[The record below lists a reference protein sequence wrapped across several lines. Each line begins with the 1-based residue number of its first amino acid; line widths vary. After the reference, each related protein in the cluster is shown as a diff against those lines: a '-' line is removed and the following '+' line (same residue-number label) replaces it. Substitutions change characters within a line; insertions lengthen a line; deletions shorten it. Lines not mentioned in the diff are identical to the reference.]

1 MGDEKKNYKEYSD
14 ELLVDMARHGD
25 EKAEDFLLKKYK
37 DFVRSKARAYFLVG
51 GDSDD
56 LIQEGMIGLYN
67 AISHYDESKASSF
80 MTYAAI
86 CINNKLL
93 SAVSADN
100 RKKNEPL
107 NGYVS
112 LYSVITDDAGE
123 EASLSDVLP
132 DTDNVNPENIILNE
146 EQEKLAR
153 KRLLGKLSRL
163 EKEILSYYLEGM
175 SYSEIAAIIGKTEKS
190 VDNAIQRIRSKMLH
204 CKMKCDKSY

>member
-1 MGDEKKNYKEYSD
+1 MEKKDYKEYSD
-14 ELLVDMARHGD
+14 ELLVRMARDDD

-67 AISHYDESKASSF
+67 AIGHYDESMASSF

-86 CINNKLL
+86 CINNKLI
-93 SAVSADN
+93 SAVSADG
-100 RKKNEPL
+100 RQKNAPL

-112 LYSVITDDAGE
+112 IYSSITDETGE

-132 DTDNVNPENIILNE
+132 DTENINPEAIILNE
-146 EQEKLAR
+146 EQEKLTIN
-153 KRLLGKLSRL
+153 RLFGKLSAL
-163 EKEILSYYLEGM
+163 EKEILSYYMEGM
-175 SYSEIAAIIGKTEKS
+175 SYSEIAKLIGKTEKS
-190 VDNAIQRIRSKMLH
+190 VDNAIQRIRLKMR
-204 CKMKCDKSY
+204 K

>member
-1 MGDEKKNYKEYSD
+1 MEKKDYKEYSD
-14 ELLVDMARHGD
+14 ELLVRMARDGD

-67 AISHYDESKASSF
+67 AIGHYDESMASSF

-86 CINNKLL
+86 CINNKLI
-93 SAVSADN
+93 SAVSADG
-100 RKKNEPL
+100 RQKNAPL

-112 LYSVITDDAGE
+112 IYSSITDETGE

-132 DTDNVNPENIILNE
+132 DTENINPEAIILNE
-146 EQEKLAR
+146 EQEKLTIN
-153 KRLLGKLSRL
+153 RLFGKLSAL
-163 EKEILSYYLEGM
+163 EKEILSYYMEGM
-175 SYSEIAAIIGKTEKS
+175 SYSEIAKIIGKTDKS
-190 VDNAIQRIRSKMLH
+190 VDNAIQRIRLKMR
-204 CKMKCDKSY
+204 K

>member
-1 MGDEKKNYKEYSD
+1 MEKKDYKEYSD
-14 ELLVDMARHGD
+14 ELLVRMARDGD

-67 AISHYDESKASSF
+67 AIGHYDESMASSF

-86 CINNKLL
+86 CINNKLI
-93 SAVSADN
+93 SAVSADG
-100 RKKNEPL
+100 RQKNAPL

-112 LYSVITDDAGE
+112 IYSSITDETGE

-132 DTDNVNPENIILNE
+132 DTENINPEAIILNE
-146 EQEKLAR
+146 EQEKLTIN
-153 KRLLGKLSRL
+153 RLLGKLSTL
-163 EKEILSYYLEGM
+163 EKEILSYYMEGM
-175 SYSEIAAIIGKTEKS
+175 SYSEIAKLIGKTEKS
-190 VDNAIQRIRSKMLH
+190 VDNAIQRIRLKMR
-204 CKMKCDKSY
+204 K

>member
-1 MGDEKKNYKEYSD
+1 M
-14 ELLVDMARHGD
+14 
-25 EKAEDFLLKKYK
+25 
-37 DFVRSKARAYFLVG
+37 RSKARAYFLVG

-175 SYSEIAAIIGKTEKS
+175 SYSEIAAIIGKTENRS
-190 VDNAIQRIRSKMLH
+190 IMPYREYAQR
-204 CKMKCDKSY
+204 

>member
-1 MGDEKKNYKEYSD
+1 MGIKNYREYSD
-14 ELLVDMARHGD
+14 ELLVSMAREGD

-67 AISHYDESKASSF
+67 AISHYDESKTSSF

-123 EASLSDVLP
+123 EASLSEVLP
-132 DTDNVNPENIILNE
+132 DTDNVNPEDIILNE
-146 EQEKLAR
+146 EQEKLAK

-175 SYSEIAAIIGKTEKS
+175 SYSEIAAHIGKTDKS
-190 VDNAIQRIRSKMLH
+190 VDNAIQRIRSKM
-204 CKMKCDKSY
+204 K

>member
-1 MGDEKKNYKEYSD
+1 MGIKNYREYSD
-14 ELLVDMARHGD
+14 ELLVSMARDGD

-123 EASLSDVLP
+123 AASLSEVLP
-132 DTDNVNPENIILNE
+132 DMDNVNPEDIILNE
-146 EQEKLAR
+146 EQEKLAK
-153 KRLLGKLSRL
+153 KRLLGKLSKL

-175 SYSEIAAIIGKTEKS
+175 SYSEIAALIGKTDKS
-190 VDNAIQRIRSKMLH
+190 VDNAIQRIRSKM
-204 CKMKCDKSY
+204 K

>member
-1 MGDEKKNYKEYSD
+1 MEKKNYKEYSD
-14 ELLVDMARHGD
+14 ELLVDMARSGD
-25 EKAEDFLLKKYK
+25 EHAEEFLLKKYK

-67 AISHYDESKASSF
+67 AISHYDDSKASSF

-86 CINNKLL
+86 CINNKLI

-100 RKKNEPL
+100 RKKNAPL

-112 LYSVITDDAGE
+112 IYSMITDDAGE

-132 DTDNVNPENIILNE
+132 DMDNVNPEDIILNE
-146 EQEKLAR
+146 EQERLAAN
-153 KRLLGKLSRL
+153 RLFRSLSRL
-163 EKEILSYYLEGM
+163 EEEVLSYYMEGLG
-175 SYSEIAAIIGKTEKS
+175 YAEIAARIGRPEKS
-190 VDNAIQRIRSKMLH
+190 VDNAIQRIRTKLNR
-204 CKMKCDKSY
+204 K

>member
-25 EKAEDFLLKKYK
+25 EKAGDFLLKKYK

-67 AISHYDESKASSF
+67 AIGHYDESMASSF

-86 CINNKLL
+86 CINNKLI
-93 SAVSADN
+93 SAVSADG
-100 RKKNEPL
+100 RQKNAPL

-112 LYSVITDDAGE
+112 IYSSITDETGE

-132 DTDNVNPENIILNE
+132 DTENINPEAIILNE
-146 EQEKLAR
+146 EQEKLTIN
-153 KRLLGKLSRL
+153 RLLGKLSAL
-163 EKEILSYYLEGM
+163 EKEILSYYMEGM
-175 SYSEIAAIIGKTEKS
+175 SYSEIAKLIGKTEKS
-190 VDNAIQRIRSKMLH
+190 VDNAIQRIRLKMR
-204 CKMKCDKSY
+204 K

>member
-1 MGDEKKNYKEYSD
+1 MEKKDYKDYSD
-14 ELLVDMARHGD
+14 ELLVRMARDGD

-67 AISHYDESKASSF
+67 AIGHYDESMASSF

-86 CINNKLL
+86 CINNKLI
-93 SAVSADN
+93 SAVSADG
-100 RKKNEPL
+100 RQKNAPL

-112 LYSVITDDAGE
+112 IYSSITDETGE

-132 DTDNVNPENIILNE
+132 DTENINPEAIILNE
-146 EQEKLAR
+146 EQEKLTIN
-153 KRLLGKLSRL
+153 RLFGKLSAL
-163 EKEILSYYLEGM
+163 EKEILSYYMEGM
-175 SYSEIAAIIGKTEKS
+175 SYSEIAKIIGKTEKS
-190 VDNAIQRIRSKMLH
+190 VDNAIQRIRLKMR
-204 CKMKCDKSY
+204 K

>member
-1 MGDEKKNYKEYSD
+1 MEKKDYKEYSD
-14 ELLVDMARHGD
+14 ELLVRMARDGD

-67 AISHYDESKASSF
+67 AIGHYDESMASSF

-86 CINNKLL
+86 CINNKLI
-93 SAVSADN
+93 SAVSADC
-100 RKKNEPL
+100 RQKNAPL

-112 LYSVITDDAGE
+112 IYSSITDETGE

-132 DTDNVNPENIILNE
+132 DTENINPEAIILNE
-146 EQEKLAR
+146 EQEKLTIN
-153 KRLLGKLSRL
+153 RLFGKLSAL
-163 EKEILSYYLEGM
+163 EKEILSYYMEGM
-175 SYSEIAAIIGKTEKS
+175 SYSEIAKLIGKTEKS
-190 VDNAIQRIRSKMLH
+190 VDNAIQRIRLKMR
-204 CKMKCDKSY
+204 K

>member
-1 MGDEKKNYKEYSD
+1 MEKKDYKEYSD
-14 ELLVDMARHGD
+14 ELLVRMARDGD

-67 AISHYDESKASSF
+67 AIGHYDESMASSF

-86 CINNKLL
+86 CINNKLI
-93 SAVSADN
+93 SAVSADG
-100 RKKNEPL
+100 RQKNVPL

-112 LYSVITDDAGE
+112 IYSSITDETGE

-132 DTDNVNPENIILNE
+132 DTENINPEAIILNE
-146 EQEKLAR
+146 EQEKLTIN
-153 KRLLGKLSRL
+153 RLFGKLSAL
-163 EKEILSYYLEGM
+163 EKEILSYYMEGM
-175 SYSEIAAIIGKTEKS
+175 SYSEIAKIIGKTEKS
-190 VDNAIQRIRSKMLH
+190 VDNAIQRIRLKMR
-204 CKMKCDKSY
+204 K

>member
-123 EASLSDVLP
+123 ESSLSDVLP

-190 VDNAIQRIRSKMLH
+190 VDNAIQRIRL
-204 CKMKCDKSY
+204 KMK

>member
-1 MGDEKKNYKEYSD
+1 MEKKDYKEYSD
-14 ELLVDMARHGD
+14 ELLVRMARDGD

-67 AISHYDESKASSF
+67 AIGHYDESMASSF

-86 CINNKLL
+86 CINNKLI
-93 SAVSADN
+93 SAVSADG
-100 RKKNEPL
+100 RQKNAPL

-112 LYSVITDDAGE
+112 IYSSITDEAGE

-132 DTDNVNPENIILNE
+132 DTENINPEAIILNE
-146 EQEKLAR
+146 EQEKLTIN
-153 KRLLGKLSRL
+153 RLFGKLSAL
-163 EKEILSYYLEGM
+163 EKEILSYYMEGM
-175 SYSEIAAIIGKTEKS
+175 SYSEIAKIIGKTEKS
-190 VDNAIQRIRSKMLH
+190 VDNAIQRIRLKMR
-204 CKMKCDKSY
+204 K

>member
-1 MGDEKKNYKEYSD
+1 MEKKDYKEYSD
-14 ELLVDMARHGD
+14 ELLVRMARDGD

-67 AISHYDESKASSF
+67 AIGHYDESMASSF

-86 CINNKLL
+86 CINNKLI
-93 SAVSADN
+93 SAVSADG
-100 RKKNEPL
+100 RQKNAPL

-112 LYSVITDDAGE
+112 IYSSITDETGE

-132 DTDNVNPENIILNE
+132 DTENINPEAIILNE
-146 EQEKLAR
+146 EQEKLTIN
-153 KRLLGKLSRL
+153 RLLGKQSAL
-163 EKEILSYYLEGM
+163 EKEILSYYMEGM
-175 SYSEIAAIIGKTEKS
+175 SYSEIAKLIGKTEKS
-190 VDNAIQRIRSKMLH
+190 VDNAIQRIRLKMR
-204 CKMKCDKSY
+204 K

>member
-1 MGDEKKNYKEYSD
+1 MEKKDYKEYSD
-14 ELLVDMARHGD
+14 ELLVRMARDGD

-67 AISHYDESKASSF
+67 SIGHYDESMASSF

-86 CINNKLL
+86 CINNKLI
-93 SAVSADN
+93 SAVSADG
-100 RKKNEPL
+100 RQKNAPL

-112 LYSVITDDAGE
+112 IYSSITDETGE

-132 DTDNVNPENIILNE
+132 DTENINPEAIILNE
-146 EQEKLAR
+146 EQEKLTIN
-153 KRLLGKLSRL
+153 RLLGKLSAL
-163 EKEILSYYLEGM
+163 EKEILSYYMEGM
-175 SYSEIAAIIGKTEKS
+175 SYSEIAKLIGKTEKS
-190 VDNAIQRIRSKMLH
+190 VDNAIQRIRLKMR
-204 CKMKCDKSY
+204 K

>member
-1 MGDEKKNYKEYSD
+1 MGIKNYREYSD
-14 ELLVDMARHGD
+14 ELLVSMARDGD

-123 EASLSDVLP
+123 EASLSEVLP
-132 DTDNVNPENIILNE
+132 DMDNVNPEDIILNE
-146 EQEKLAR
+146 EQEKLAK
-153 KRLLGKLSRL
+153 KRLLGKLSKL

-175 SYSEIAAIIGKTEKS
+175 SYSEIAALIGKTDKS
-190 VDNAIQRIRSKMLH
+190 VDNAIQRIRSKM
-204 CKMKCDKSY
+204 K

>member
-14 ELLVDMARHGD
+14 ELLVDMARAGD
-25 EKAEDFLLKKYK
+25 ERAEDFLLKKYK

-112 LYSVITDDAGE
+112 LYSVRTDDAGE
-123 EASLSDVLP
+123 EASLSEVLP
-132 DTDNVNPENIILNE
+132 DTENVNPENIILSE
-146 EQEKLAR
+146 EQDKLAR

-175 SYSEIAAIIGKTEKS
+175 SYSEIAGIIGKPEKA
-190 VDNAIQRIRSKMLH
+190 VDNAIQRIRLKV
-204 CKMKCDKSY
+204 K

>member
-1 MGDEKKNYKEYSD
+1 MEKKDYKEYSD
-14 ELLVDMARHGD
+14 ELLVRMARDGD

-67 AISHYDESKASSF
+67 AIGHYDESMASSF

-86 CINNKLL
+86 CINNKLI
-93 SAVSADN
+93 SAVSADG
-100 RKKNEPL
+100 RQKNAPL

-112 LYSVITDDAGE
+112 IYSSITDETGE

-132 DTDNVNPENIILNE
+132 DTENINPEAIILNE
-146 EQEKLAR
+146 EQEKLAIN
-153 KRLLGKLSRL
+153 RLFGKLSAL
-163 EKEILSYYLEGM
+163 EKEILSYYMEGM
-175 SYSEIAAIIGKTEKS
+175 SYSEIAKLIGKTEKS
-190 VDNAIQRIRSKMLH
+190 VDNAIQRIRLKMR
-204 CKMKCDKSY
+204 K

>member
-1 MGDEKKNYKEYSD
+1 MEKKDYKEYSD
-14 ELLVDMARHGD
+14 ELLVRMARAGD

-67 AISHYDESKASSF
+67 AIGHYDESMASSF

-86 CINNKLL
+86 CINNKLI
-93 SAVSADN
+93 SAVSADG
-100 RKKNEPL
+100 RQKNAPL

-112 LYSVITDDAGE
+112 IYSSITDETGE

-132 DTDNVNPENIILNE
+132 DTENINPEAIILNE
-146 EQEKLAR
+146 EQEKLTIN
-153 KRLLGKLSRL
+153 RLFGKLSAL
-163 EKEILSYYLEGM
+163 EKEILSYYMEGM
-175 SYSEIAAIIGKTEKS
+175 SYSEIAKLIGKTEKS
-190 VDNAIQRIRSKMLH
+190 VDNAIQRIRIILGRL
-204 CKMKCDKSY
+204 

>member
-1 MGDEKKNYKEYSD
+1 MSDEKKNYKEYSD
-14 ELLVDMARHGD
+14 EFLVEMARAGD
-25 EKAEDFLLKKYK
+25 ERAEDFLLKKYK

-153 KRLLGKLSRL
+153 KRLLGKLSKL

-175 SYSEIAAIIGKTEKS
+175 SYSEIAGIIGRPEKS
-190 VDNAIQRIRSKMLH
+190 VDNAIQRIRSKM
-204 CKMKCDKSY
+204 K

>member
-1 MGDEKKNYKEYSD
+1 MSGEKKNYKEYSD
-14 ELLVDMARHGD
+14 ELLVEMARAGD
-25 EKAEDFLLKKYK
+25 ERAEDFLLKKYK

-112 LYSVITDDAGE
+112 LYSVITDDTGE

-146 EQEKLAR
+146 EQEKLAK
-153 KRLLGKLSRL
+153 KRLLGKLSKL

-175 SYSEIAAIIGKTEKS
+175 SYSEIAGIIGRPEKS
-190 VDNAIQRIRSKMLH
+190 VDNAIQRIRSKM
-204 CKMKCDKSY
+204 K

>member
-1 MGDEKKNYKEYSD
+1 MEKKDYKEYSD
-14 ELLVDMARHGD
+14 ELLVRMAGDGD

-67 AISHYDESKASSF
+67 AIGHYDESMASSF

-86 CINNKLL
+86 CINNKLI
-93 SAVSADN
+93 SAVSADG
-100 RKKNEPL
+100 RQKNAPL

-112 LYSVITDDAGE
+112 IYSSITDETGE

-132 DTDNVNPENIILNE
+132 DTENINPEAIILNE
-146 EQEKLAR
+146 EQEKLTIN
-153 KRLLGKLSRL
+153 RLLGKLSAL
-163 EKEILSYYLEGM
+163 EKEILSYYMEGM
-175 SYSEIAAIIGKTEKS
+175 SYSEIAKLIGKTEKS
-190 VDNAIQRIRSKMLH
+190 VDNAIQRIRLKMR
-204 CKMKCDKSY
+204 K

>member
-1 MGDEKKNYKEYSD
+1 MEKKDYKEYSD
-14 ELLVDMARHGD
+14 ELLVRMARDGD

-67 AISHYDESKASSF
+67 AIGHYDESMASSF

-86 CINNKLL
+86 CINNKLI
-93 SAVSADN
+93 SAVSADG
-100 RKKNEPL
+100 RQKNAPL

-112 LYSVITDDAGE
+112 IYSSITDETGE

-132 DTDNVNPENIILNE
+132 DTENINPEAIILNE
-146 EQEKLAR
+146 EQEKLTIN
-153 KRLLGKLSRL
+153 RLFGKLSAL
-163 EKEILSYYLEGM
+163 EKEILSYYMEGM
-175 SYSEIAAIIGKTEKS
+175 SYSEIAKIIGKTEKS
-190 VDNAIQRIRSKMLH
+190 VDNAIQRIRLKMR
-204 CKMKCDKSY
+204 K

>member
-1 MGDEKKNYKEYSD
+1 MEKKDYKEYSD
-14 ELLVDMARHGD
+14 ELLVRMARDGD

-67 AISHYDESKASSF
+67 AMGHYDESMASSF

-86 CINNKLL
+86 CINNKLI
-93 SAVSADN
+93 SAVSADG
-100 RKKNEPL
+100 RQKNAPL

-112 LYSVITDDAGE
+112 IYSSITDETGE

-132 DTDNVNPENIILNE
+132 DTENINPEAIILNE
-146 EQEKLAR
+146 EQEKLTIN
-153 KRLLGKLSRL
+153 RLLGKLSAL
-163 EKEILSYYLEGM
+163 EKEILSYYMEGM
-175 SYSEIAAIIGKTEKS
+175 SYSEIAKLIGKTEKS
-190 VDNAIQRIRSKMLH
+190 VDNAIQRIRLKMR
-204 CKMKCDKSY
+204 K

>member
-1 MGDEKKNYKEYSD
+1 MSGEKKNYKEYSD
-14 ELLVDMARHGD
+14 EILVEMARAGD
-25 EKAEDFLLKKYK
+25 ERAEDFLLKKYK

-112 LYSVITDDAGE
+112 LYSVITDDTGE

-146 EQEKLAR
+146 EQEKLAK
-153 KRLLGKLSRL
+153 KRLLGKLSKL

-175 SYSEIAAIIGKTEKS
+175 SYSEIAGIIGRPEKS
-190 VDNAIQRIRSKMLH
+190 VDNAIQRIRSKM
-204 CKMKCDKSY
+204 K

>member
-1 MGDEKKNYKEYSD
+1 MEKKDYKEYSD
-14 ELLVDMARHGD
+14 ELLVRMARDGD

-67 AISHYDESKASSF
+67 AIGHYDESMASSF

-86 CINNKLL
+86 CINNKLI
-93 SAVSADN
+93 SAVSADG
-100 RKKNEPL
+100 RQKNAPL

-112 LYSVITDDAGE
+112 IYSSITDETGE

-132 DTDNVNPENIILNE
+132 DTENINPEAIILNE
-146 EQEKLAR
+146 EQEKLTIN
-153 KRLLGKLSRL
+153 RLLGKLSAL
-163 EKEILSYYLEGM
+163 EKEILSYYMEGM
-175 SYSEIAAIIGKTEKS
+175 SYSEIAKLIGKTEKS
-190 VDNAIQRIRSKMLH
+190 VDNAIHRIRLKMR
-204 CKMKCDKSY
+204 K

>member
-132 DTDNVNPENIILNE
+132 DTDYVNPENIILNE

-190 VDNAIQRIRSKMLH
+190 VDNAIQRIRSKM
-204 CKMKCDKSY
+204 K